1 VNIELLKKQAALQ
14 ALEHVQSGM
23 TIGLGSGS
31 TATYFIQAL
40 GEKLKTGELKNV
52 IGVPSSKR
60 SETLA
65 IELDVPLVELSSEG
79 VDVAIDGMDE
89 VDPQLNAI
97 KGLGGAQTREKIVA
111 SSARLF
117 ILIGDETKTVTQL
130 GEKAPIPVEV
140 IPFGYKAT
148 VAKLA
153 ALGTR
158 PEQRMGTE
166 KGRTGDAP
174 FITDNGNYIF
184 HCHVTPPIDAN
195 VLANQISSI
204 PGVVEH
210 GLFLGMA
217 KIAYVATSTEVLKLE
232 VK

>member
-1 VNIELLKKQAALQ
+1 VNIESLKQEAALQ
-14 ALEHVQSGM
+14 ALSHVQSGM
-23 TIGLGSGS
+23 IVGLGSGS
-31 TATYFIQAL
+31 TATYFIKAL
-40 GEKLKTGELKNV
+40 GEKLRAGELKNIV
-52 IGVPSSKR
+52 GVPSSKN

-65 IELDVPLVELSSEG
+65 RELGIPLQELSADG
-79 VDVAIDGMDE
+79 VDVCIDGMDE

-97 KGLGGAQTREKIVA
+97 KGLGAAQTREKIVA

-117 ILIGDETKTVTQL
+117 ILIGDETKTVKQL

-158 PEQRMGTE
+158 PEQRM
-166 KGRTGDAP
+166 KGSEP

-184 HCHVTPPIDAN
+184 HCHVTPPIDA
-195 VLANQISSI
+195 VKLATGLSI
-204 PGVVEH
+204 TPGVLEH

-217 KIAYVATSTEVLKLE
+217 KIAYVATSREVLRLE
-232 VK
+232 SES

>member
-1 VNIELLKKQAALQ
+1 MDLEHLKQQAAIY

-23 TIGLGSGS
+23 IVGLGSGS
-31 TATYFIQAL
+31 TAIYFIKAL
-40 GEKLKTGELKNV
+40 GEKLQRGELKDI

-60 SETLA
+60 SQELA
-65 IELDVPLVELSSEG
+65 QELGIPLAELTPHG

-89 VDPQLNAI
+89 VDPKLNAI

-111 SSARLF
+111 SSAKVF
-117 ILIGDETKTVTQL
+117 ILIGDGTKMVKQL

-148 VAKLA
+148 WAKLEP
-153 ALGTR
+153 LVTKV
-158 PEQRMGTE
+158 EQRMNGTQ
-166 KGRTGDAP
+166 P
-174 FITDNGNYIF
+174 FLTDNGNYIL
-184 HCHVTPPIDAN
+184 HCHVTPPIDAPA
-195 VLANQISSI
+195 LAKSINMI

-217 KIAYVATSTEVLKLE
+217 EVAYVATGHDVLKL
-232 VK
+232 KAL

>member
-1 VNIELLKKQAALQ
+1 VDIEILKQQAALQ
-14 ALEHVQSGM
+14 ALDHIKDGM

-31 TATYFIQAL
+31 TATYFIKAL
-40 GEKLKTGELKNV
+40 GEKLKASELKNIV
-52 IGVPSSKR
+52 GVPSSKN

-65 IELDVPLVELSSEG
+65 KELNIPLTELMADG
-79 VDVAIDGMDE
+79 VDVCIDGMDE

-97 KGLGGAQTREKIVA
+97 KGLGAAQTREKIVA

-158 PEQRMGTE
+158 PEQRM
-166 KGRTGDAP
+166 KGSEP

-184 HCHVTPPIDAN
+184 HCFIKPPVDAAK
-195 VLANQISSI
+195 LAADLSAT
-204 PGVVEH
+204 PGVLEH

-217 KIAYVATSTEVLKLE
+217 KIAYVATSKEVLKLE
-232 VK
+232 SKK